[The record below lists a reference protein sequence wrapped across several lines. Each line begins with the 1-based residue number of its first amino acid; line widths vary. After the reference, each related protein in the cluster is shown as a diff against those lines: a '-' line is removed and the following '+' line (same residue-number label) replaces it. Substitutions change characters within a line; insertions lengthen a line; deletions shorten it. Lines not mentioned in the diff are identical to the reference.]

1 MTARH
6 RGGLGAALGALL
18 LATGCQTATP
28 PLYYWGSYEP
38 LIYLSYVKP
47 DKATP
52 ELQVAKLEEDVQ
64 RAAAKNQAVPPGL
77 HAQLGYA
84 YLQLGQDGNAAKEFE
99 KERYLYPE
107 SAPFMDRM
115 LGKLTKPAA
124 Q

>member
-1 MTARH
+1 M
-6 RGGLGAALGALL
+6 LFS
-18 LATGCQTATP
+18 GCQTVQ

-52 ELQVAKLEEDVQ
+52 EIQIAKLEEDIQ
-64 RAAAKNQAVPPGL
+64 KAAAKDQLVSPGL

-84 YLQLGQDGNAAKEFE
+84 YLQLGQTDKAAAEFE
-99 KERYLYPE
+99 KERYLFPE

-115 LGKLTKPAA
+115 LAKLKAPAA
-124 Q
+124 S